1 MFTGF
6 LNRTVVKNH
15 IILKNRIPAGG
26 ITCAAAALALLLAA
40 PWPAVADDSSPT
52 SPGGIVPP
60 VVETQP
66 YGMTYGEWSAKY
78 WQWTMAFPANADPAS
93 DTAPSDSDQSGK
105 VWFLAGA
112 HGSTTVAG
120 GSATVTRSLTM
131 PHGKALFFSIIA
143 VIDDN
148 TGCPYNNPLLTAD
161 QLAAQ
166 AAGLFSAVS
175 KTTCTIDGVP
185 VQGLDDPQ
193 NTLYRVQ
200 SPAFTYTVASHNNL
214 LAAAFGEPCIP
225 DGTTVTPAVSDGV
238 FLMLAPLSVGQ
249 HTIHSVGVVG
259 PVASPFFFKD
269 ITYDITVT
277 PGQKDK
283 ARD

>member
-1 MFTGF
+1 MVGQI
-6 LNRTVVKNH
+6 LAVDHGLSVERRPGQRHRTV
-15 IILKNRIPAGG
+15 RISPIRQSVVPGRRPRQRHRRRQRHG
-26 ITCAAAALALLLAA
+26 NPQLDDAA
-40 PWPAVADDSSPT
+40 
-52 SPGGIVPP
+52 
-60 VVETQP
+60 
-66 YGMTYGEWSAKY
+66 
-78 WQWTMAFPANADPAS
+78 
-93 DTAPSDSDQSGK
+93 
-105 VWFLAGA
+105 
-112 HGSTTVAG
+112 
-120 GSATVTRSLTM
+120 R
-131 PHGKALFFSIIA
+131 GKALFFSIIA

-161 QLAAQ
+161 QLAPQ

-238 FLMLAPLSVGQ
+238 FLMVAPLSVGQ

-259 PVASPFFFKD
+259 PVATPFFFKD
-269 ITYDITVT
+269 ITYNITVL
-277 PGQKDK
+277 KDSGHDDK
-283 ARD
+283 

>member
-1 MFTGF
+1 MKEQTM
-6 LNRTVVKNH
+6 KNH
-15 IILKNRIPAGG
+15 ITLKNRIPAGG
-26 ITCAAAALALLLAA
+26 ITCATAALALLLIVR
-40 PWPAVADDSSPT
+40 WPAVAENGNLNNPE
-52 SPGGIVPP
+52 GVVPP
-60 VVETQP
+60 LVQTQP
-66 YGMTYGEWSAKY
+66 YGMTYDEWSAKY
-78 WQWTMAFPANADPAS
+78 WQWTMAFPSNADPAS
-93 DTAPSDSDQSGK
+93 NTTPSESAQSGK

-112 HGSTTVAG
+112 HGSATVA

-238 FLMLAPLSVGQ
+238 FLMVAPLSVGQ

-259 PVASPFFFKD
+259 PVATPFFFKD
-269 ITYDITVT
+269 ITYNITVL
-277 PGQKDK
+277 KDSGHDDK
-283 ARD
+283 